1 MKRLILLS
9 LLAILASVT
18 CGGLSAD
25 TWTAFSYGGGNPLTD
40 GSPADMVFTLCS
52 NHLSLNSSKI
62 TTIGNSSAMTWTLLF
77 SGDWAACGTIDGSGD
92 YIPDPYASFVQEGQ
106 GGDIQWAN
114 HTPVGYQAPLMLGR
128 RFVGDGA
135 ATYTS
140 RWGAPIG
147 EVSASL
153 VLNTHPSIWGSEYN
167 LYEPVMH
174 TFMATYPPVQAVP
187 EPTGLLSLFA
197 GGISLLGFRFKT
209 LKNRK

>member
-25 TWTAFSYGGGNPLTD
+25 TWTAFSYDGGNPLAD
-40 GSPADMVFTLCS
+40 GSPADMIFTLDN
-52 NHLSLNSSKI
+52 NHLILNSSKI
-62 TTIGNSSAMTWTLLF
+62 TTMGNSSAMTWTLLF
-77 SGDWAACGTIDGSGD
+77 SGDWAACGTIDESGD

-128 RFVGDGA
+128 RFDGDGA

-140 RWGAPIG
+140 RWGEPIG

-174 TFMATYPPVQAVP
+174 TFAASYLPDQAVP
-187 EPTGLLSLFA
+187 EPSGLLSLFA
-197 GGISLLGFRFKT
+197 GGISLLGFGFRT
-209 LKNRK
+209 LKNRG